1 MPHFLLVL
9 NNSTVCESV
18 GICQSAHMYCKPK
31 LDFLVGKLLLFCHRG
46 GMFQCTGGAEQIQ
59 IR

>member
-1 MPHFLLVL
+1 MPHFLLIL
-9 NNSTVCESV
+9 NNTYVNSV
-18 GICQSAHMYCKPK
+18 GICRSAHIYCKPK
-31 LDFLVGKLLLFCHRG
+31 PNFLVGKLLLFCHRG